1 MPIPLETFPPLEDT
15 INRLAAESVL
25 AQVGRDEGL
34 IPAYS
39 LLGELTELSSAESQ
53 LLAPLQ
59 AMRTQLEKRLDNAL
73 PFDDASLAELRAIV
87 DWLPV
92 AVASVKIGQPIPVFK
107 STAKAAAPAAG
118 ATTAANAAAPNN
130 TLDVVQNLNLE
141 ENRELLSEFRSEAID
156 HLSQIEAAL
165 LILDEKPADKDAL
178 DSLFR
183 SFHTIKGVSGFLHLR
198 SMHVL
203 THEVESLLDLAR
215 NGELKLNPTI
225 VTAILQ
231 SRDAVQAMMQQ
242 ITLALEKGVLPNEVI
257 PVSHLI
263 NQVKTLVAASGATP
277 PAAGAPE
284 QPPAPAA
291 QPAPAP
297 VWATTSPFE
306 QEAAFATPATQ
317 APPAAAPGALA
328 PLEQAKAAVASV
340 AAAIGQPKEAAV
352 APAAKGGTPGGGAAS
367 TVRVNTEKLDVLMDV
382 VGELVIVQSQ
392 LIESA
397 RPVAD
402 DGSPLHRNVIQLG
415 RITKELQHNAMSLRM
430 VPVKPTFQKMER
442 LARDLA
448 RDFGKKVTFVTSGEE
463 TEVDRTVVEEIADPL
478 IHMVRNSMDHGVESP
493 SERLAIGKAECGTI
507 ELKAYHQGS
516 NIIIELRDDGRGI
529 DPEKVLARALKLK
542 LVPEGEP
549 HAREDILNFIFL
561 PGFSTAEKVT
571 AVSGRGVGMDV
582 VKRNIDKL
590 RGKVEIDSAV
600 GRGTIFRI
608 KLPLTMAIIDGLVV
622 RVGAERFILP
632 STSVQMALRPTK
644 EAFTTVHGR
653 GEVLDHRGRILPL
666 HRLHRRFGIAGAIET
681 PWEAIVVIMETNG
694 RVSALLVDE
703 MVNKQEVVIKNLGAF
718 LHGLAGVAGGAI
730 LGDGNIAL
738 ILDPASLF
746 DAGPGGKS

>member
-39 LLGELTELSSAESQ
+39 LLGELTELSGAEP
-53 LLAPLQ
+53 LLVEPLQ
-59 AMRTQLEKRLDNAL
+59 TMRALLEKRLDSAL
-73 PFDDASLAELRAIV
+73 PFDDASLAALRAIV
-87 DWLPV
+87 NWLPV
-92 AVASVKIGQPIPVFK
+92 AVAAAKIGQPIPAFK
-107 STAKAAAPAAG
+107 VAVKAAPPAAS
-118 ATTAANAAAPNN
+118 ATAAANAAALNHS
-130 TLDVVQNLNLE
+130 LDVVQSLNLE
-141 ENRELLSEFRSEAID
+141 ENRELLGEFRSEAID

-215 NGELKLNPTI
+215 NGELRLNPTI
-225 VTAILQ
+225 VTAVLQ

-242 ITLALEKGVLPNEVI
+242 ITLALEKGILPNEVI

-263 NQVKTLVAASGATP
+263 RQVKSLVTGVVATP
-277 PAAGAPE
+277 PAARAAEKPAA
-284 QPPAPAA
+284 PAPA
-291 QPAPAP
+291 PAPAP

-306 QEAAFATPATQ
+306 QEAVFETPASP
-317 APPAAAPGALA
+317 APAVAAPAALA
-328 PLEQAKAAVASV
+328 HLEQAKAAVASV
-340 AAAIGQPKEAAV
+340 AAAIGQPKVVGAGAASIT
-352 APAAKGGTPGGGAAS
+352 AAKAGAAGGVAAS

-448 RDFGKKVTFVTSGEE
+448 RDFGKKVTFITSGEE

-478 IHMVRNSMDHGVESP
+478 IHMVRNSMDHGIESP
-493 SERLAIGKAECGTI
+493 SERLGKGKAEFGTI

-516 NIIIELRDDGRGI
+516 NIIIELRDDGHGI

-542 LVPEGEP
+542 LVPEDEP
-549 HAREDILNFIFL
+549 HSREEILDFIFL

-590 RGKVEIDSAV
+590 RGKVEIDSEV

-653 GEVLDHRGRILPL
+653 GEVIDHRGRIVPL

-681 PWEAIVVIMETNG
+681 PWEGIVVIMETNG

-746 DAGPGGKS
+746 DAV